1 MSDTNRTELD
11 FRALFERGP
20 GLYLVLDPKLVIRG
34 VSDAYLAATMTRRED
49 ILGRHIFEVFP
60 DNPNDAGAT
69 GVSNLRAS
77 LDRVLL
83 LKKPDAMA
91 VQKYDIRRP
100 ESDGGGF
107 EERYWSPL
115 NTPVLDDA
123 GDVAWI
129 IHRVED
135 VTELAML
142 RGQEAGF
149 DVLAREQQVTIDH
162 LRAANQQLAESSERI
177 LRLQRDRFHLASI
190 VESSDDAILAKTLDG
205 IVTSWNRAA
214 ERIFGYD
221 ADEMIGQHI
230 GKIIPSD
237 LHNEERLILAQVRR
251 GEAVDHLVTRRV
263 RKDGEEIY
271 VSLTISPLR
280 NTAGEVIGATT
291 IAHDVTEKRK
301 TEERLE
307 NLQSELIHLS
317 RWNMMGMM
325 AATLAHELNQ
335 PLSAIANYAG
345 ALKRILAMPEAPAGM
360 ADDILGKI
368 IAQRERASQI
378 VERLRKQ
385 VARGGG
391 ERKNDAID
399 AIVAES
405 LELAATTVQKGGVHA
420 SCEALPPLP
429 PVLVDR
435 VQIQQVVINLIRN
448 AVEAMEN
455 SAIKRLQLRA
465 TAEGGGVRVDVADF
479 GAGLPQ
485 SVAEKLFQPFV
496 TTKDGGMGLGLS
508 ICKDIIETHGGR
520 LWAEPNAPSGTV
532 FSFTLPAASDDAAR

>member
-205 IVTSWNRAA
+205 IVTSWNRSA

-405 LELAATTVQKGGVHA
+405 LELAATTVQKGSVHA

-496 TTKDGGMGLGLS
+496 TTKEGGMGLGLS

-520 LWAEPNAPSGTV
+520 LWAEPNTPSGTV

>member
-230 GKIIPSD
+230 GKIIPPD
-237 LHNEERLILAQVRR
+237 LHNEEKLILAQVRR

-280 NTAGEVIGATT
+280 NTAGEAIGATT

-520 LWAEPNAPSGTV
+520 LWAEPNAPRGTV